1 MEREI
6 EEVENTVPDVGALA
20 STSDLNINIGEVEDK
35 EPSHD
40 KNVTASEFNEFS
52 ERIFDQQLN
61 QILIPFR
68 NVLVK
73 MRKKKEKSQTSDLS

>member
-20 STSDLNINIGEVEDK
+20 STSDLNINIGEVEGK

-73 MRKKKEKSQTSDLS
+73 MRKKKKNHKHLI

>member
-35 EPSHD
+35 EPNHD

-73 MRKKKEKSQTSDLS
+73 MRKKKKNHKHLI